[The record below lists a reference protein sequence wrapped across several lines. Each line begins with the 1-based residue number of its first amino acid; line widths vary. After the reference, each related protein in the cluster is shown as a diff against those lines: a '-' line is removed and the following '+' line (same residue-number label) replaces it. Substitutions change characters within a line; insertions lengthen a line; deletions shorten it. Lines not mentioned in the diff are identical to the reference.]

1 MEIALEWLQVP
12 NAGTMPLSVLPH
24 QPEDENFE
32 QVAAENYKCYLN
44 YPQRCY

>member
-12 NAGTMPLSVLPH
+12 NAGTIMMPLSVLPH

-32 QVAAENYKCYLN
+32 QVAA
-44 YPQRCY
+44 